1 MPSKNPRLS
10 VVLTP
15 SLSATLAA
23 LSDAT
28 EQSASSLVRDL
39 LQQAE
44 PAMGRMLQLV
54 LAAKAAPREIGAGLA
69 GTMDRVIGDLEDALV
84 LAEARAGRAVRDL
97 ASEAEAVKGRRRR
110 GGGTR
115 KRPGGAAAASPT
127 PGPVTRGSGAPEG
140 REGRARKGV
149 RRG

>member
-54 LAAKAAPREIGAGLA
+54 LAAKAAPKEIGAGLA
-69 GTMDRVIGDLEDALV
+69 GTMDRVIGDLEDALA
-84 LAEARAGRAVRDL
+84 LSEARMGRAARDL
-97 ASEAEAVKGRRRR
+97 ASEAEAVQGRRRR
-110 GGGTR
+110 SGQAR
-115 KRPGGAAAASPT
+115 APRAPAGAAPANATT
-127 PGPVTRGSGAPEG
+127 PGPVTRGSGQPTRG
-140 REGRARKGV
+140 RKGV
-149 RRG
+149 QRG